1 MENLG
6 YYNGETG
13 PIEEMRVPMDDRSSW
28 FGDGVYDA
36 TISVE
41 HIPYALEE
49 HIDRF
54 FNSMALLEIEPDFT
68 REDLAALL
76 PSLVKQVDSPVQMVY
91 WQATRGTAPR
101 AHAFP
106 RGVKPNLWVFLRPWK
121 TEAGKA
127 GDPPRRQKLITVEDT
142 RFFHCD
148 IKTLNLIPNVLA
160 AEKAGKA
167 GCDEAV
173 FHRSGRVTECSHSNV
188 HILKDGV
195 FRTAPADNL
204 ILAGIGRAH
213 AIARCGEL
221 GVPVDQTPFSVAEM
235 MSADEVLITSSG
247 VFCPAV
253 SHIDGRPVGGRDPAL
268 AGRLREALIGELWGY
283 IAARGGAVRRG
294 SPV

>member
-13 PIEEMRVPMDDRSSW
+13 LIEDMKVPMDDRSSW

-36 TISVE
+36 TIGVE
-41 HIPYALEE
+41 HIVYALEE

-54 FNSMALLEIEPDFT
+54 FNSMALLKIEPDFT
-68 REDLAALL
+68 KGELGALL
-76 PSLVKQVDSPVQMVY
+76 SSLVKRVDSPAQFVY
-91 WQATRGTAPR
+91 WQVTRGTAPR

-106 RGVKPNLWVFLRPWK
+106 QAVKPNLWVFIRPWK
-121 TEAGKA
+121 KA
-127 GDPPRRQKLITVEDT
+127 GPARGQKLITVEDT
-142 RFFHCD
+142 RFFHCN

-160 AEKAGKA
+160 GEAARKA

-204 ILAGIGRAH
+204 ILPGIGRAH
-213 AIARCGEL
+213 VIAKCREFGI
-221 GVPVDQTPFSVAEM
+221 PVDETPFSVAEM
-235 MSADEVLITSSG
+235 MAADEVLITSSG
-247 VFCPAV
+247 MFCPAA
-253 SHIDGRPVGGRDPAL
+253 SHIDGKPVGGKAPVL
-268 AGRLREALIGELWGY
+268 AARLRDALIGELWDY
-283 IAARGGAVRRG
+283 IAARGGAAGRG
-294 SPV
+294 SPF